1 MELLI
6 FPIAM
11 IALTWL
17 LLVRPQRARLR
28 EREQLVAALGPGD
41 DVVTV
46 GGMHGTVLATDDET
60 VLLEIGD
67 GVEVTY
73 DKRAIGRIERPAAG
87 DEAGTAGFDDD
98 AAVDDEDGTA

>member
-17 LLVRPQRARLR
+17 LLVRPQKARLR
-28 EREQLVAALGPGD
+28 EREHLVSALGIGD

-46 GGMHGTVLATDDET
+46 GGLHGTVTEVDDEVV
-60 VLLEIGD
+60 VLEVSD

-73 DKRAIGRIERPAAG
+73 DKRAIARIDRSAAEPAH
-87 DEAGTAGFDDD
+87 
-98 AAVDDEDGTA
+98 EDLPAEGGENP